1 MSIVESVSVMNK
13 APAPQTEKKFTG
25 KHFLISILSFFGVII
40 GMNMAFVYFATN
52 TWTGLSKE
60 NAYVDGLNYNQT
72 IEAAKLQRELN
83 WQSSLELLPQGTQKL
98 VSFTLQDQN
107 NQHLSG
113 FDVTVKIGRPT
124 LQGYDQTLVLA
135 ESSYGQYGAI
145 VDLPLKGQWHV
156 SLSATAPDGT
166 PFQLEKRFF
175 VK

>member
-1 MSIVESVSVMNK
+1 MTIAESVSVMNK
-13 APAPQTEKKFTG
+13 VPTPQKEKKFTG

-40 GMNMAFVYFATN
+40 GMNIAFVYFATN

-72 IEAAKLQRELN
+72 IEAAKIQEELN
-83 WQSSLELLPQGTQKL
+83 WQSSLELVSQGAQKMI
-98 VSFTLQDQN
+98 SFTLQDQN
-107 NQHLSG
+107 NLNLSG

-135 ESSYGQYGAI
+135 ESSRGQYEAVI
-145 VDLPLKGQWHV
+145 DLPLKGQWHA
-156 SLSATAPDGT
+156 SLSATSPNGT

>member
-13 APAPQTEKKFTG
+13 SPAPQKEKKFTG

-40 GMNMAFVYFATN
+40 GMNIAFVYFATN

-72 IEAAKLQRELN
+72 IEAAKIQKDLN
-83 WQSSLELLPQGTQKL
+83 WQSSLELEVVGSQKL
-98 VSFTLQDQN
+98 ISFELKDQD
-107 NQHLSG
+107 NQSLSG
-113 FDVTVKIGRPT
+113 FDVTVKVGRPT

-135 ESSYGQYGAI
+135 ESRQGKYEAT
-145 VDLPLKGQWHV
+145 VDLPLNGQWHV
-156 SLSATAPDGT
+156 SLSATSPTGT